1 MRLPFTFHHPLF
13 PDGLSVEVE
22 CEIGYFTGEPAL
34 DATGVW
40 LDGRSLTRSND
51 RLDRDLSVAVMTAA
65 EESDELLGDVL
76 AVEGAWHSGGPNNPD
91 AKWMRS

>member
-13 PDGLSVEVE
+13 PDGLEVEVKV
-22 CEIGYFTGEPAL
+22 EIDWHGGEPVI

-65 EESDELLGDVL
+65 EESDDLFGDAL
-76 AVEGAWHSGGPNNPD
+76 AADGAWHTGGPNNPD
-91 AKWMRS
+91 AKWMR